1 MSKPL
6 AWALI
11 LSMAAAVG
19 GRVEAQDE
27 RLYAEGPV
35 TQVGYIRTRPG
46 MYDAFM
52 KWVATERRALMDAQ
66 VRAGIILEYHV
77 YAVEPR
83 TPQDPDIILTITYR
97 NMAAFDGLQERVQA
111 LIGEMRAA
119 ARPVAGAAPAVAPA
133 PARDQMRTV
142 LGSELIRELVMK

>member
-1 MSKPL
+1 MKRG
-6 AWALI
+6 AWACLLWI
-11 LSMAAAVG
+11 LAGVAADRAAAQ
-19 GRVEAQDE
+19 EA
-27 RLYAEGPV
+27 RLYEEGPV
-35 TQVGYIRTRPG
+35 TQVGYLRTRPG
-46 MYDAFM
+46 MYEAFM

-97 NMAAFDGLQERVQA
+97 NMAAFDGLQQRVQA
-111 LIGEMRAA
+111 LVDAMRAT
-119 ARPVAGAAPAVAPA
+119 ARPVAGPAPA
-133 PARDQMRTV
+133 PSPGRDEMRTV